1 MVRREWLLLEGRRM
15 SSIQE
20 AINRARCAEA
30 LDIWGEKARDY
41 ERLTR
46 AKTVA
51 DIMKDYCPNGE
62 SVSYETL
69 LNLYRK
75 LMRH

>member
-1 MVRREWLLLEGRRM
+1 M
-15 SSIQE
+15 SSTQE
-20 AINRARCAEA
+20 VINKVRCAET
-30 LDIWGEKARDY
+30 LDIWGEKAREY

-62 SVSYETL
+62 SVSYEDLT
-69 LNLYRK
+69 NLYRK
-75 LMRH
+75 FMGQK

>member
-1 MVRREWLLLEGRRM
+1 M
-15 SSIQE
+15 SSTQRV
-20 AINRARCAEA
+20 INRARCAEV
-30 LDIWGEKARDY
+30 LDIWGEKAREY

-46 AKTVA
+46 AKAVA
-51 DIMKDYCPNGE
+51 DIIKDYCPNGE

-75 LMRH
+75 LMGQK

>member
-1 MVRREWLLLEGRRM
+1 M

-20 AINRARCAEA
+20 VVNRVRCSEVF
-30 LDIWGEKARDY
+30 DIWGEKAREY

-51 DIMKDYCPNGE
+51 DIMKAYCPNGE

-69 LNLYRK
+69 LNLYSK

>member
-1 MVRREWLLLEGRRM
+1 M
-15 SSIQE
+15 SSTQE
-20 AINRARCAEA
+20 AINKARCVET
-30 LDIWGEKARDY
+30 LDIWGEKAREY

-51 DIMKDYCPNGE
+51 DIMKTYCPNGD
-62 SVSYETL
+62 SVSYEDL

-75 LMRH
+75 LIGQK

>member
-1 MVRREWLLLEGRRM
+1 M
-15 SSIQE
+15 SSTQE
-20 AINRARCAEA
+20 AINRARCSEA
-30 LDIWGEKARDY
+30 LDIWGEKAREY

-51 DIMKDYCPNGE
+51 DIMNAYCPNGE

>member
-1 MVRREWLLLEGRRM
+1 M
-15 SSIQE
+15 SSTQKV
-20 AINRARCAEA
+20 INRVRCAEV
-30 LDIWGEKARDY
+30 LDIWGEKAREY

-62 SVSYETL
+62 SVSYDDL

-75 LMRH
+75 LMGQK